1 MSFPK
6 WKYRIHPTLG
16 FYQSTQVITPEG
28 EAELDAD
35 WSDTK
40 PEKYN
45 EGTEPNTPVTE
56 TNGMTPLT
64 AEIHTTLTGD
74 ISHG

>member
-16 FYQSTQVITPEG
+16 FHQSTQVTTPDG
-28 EAELDAD
+28 EAELDSD

-40 PEKYN
+40 PEKHN
-45 EGTEPNTPVTE
+45 EGMEPNAPVLE
-56 TNGMTPLT
+56 ANSMEPLT
-64 AEIHTTLTGD
+64 AEIHATLSGD